1 MASYSYLF
9 KFVVIGDS
17 GNNLLGI
24 PYLKLKG
31 VGKSCLMLQ
40 FIDKRVRLNY
50 DVTIGVEFGAKIVK
64 IDGLNIKLQVW
75 DTVILIKSRIFMK
88 FRQGKKILDLLQ
100 DLIIDQPVERCL
112 FMILQGKISCYLL

>member
-88 FRQGKKILDLLQ
+88 FKAGQENFRSITRSYYRSACGALLVY
-100 DLIIDQPVERCL
+100 DITR
-112 FMILQGKISCYLL
+112 